1 MSIWVF
7 CYQYSLSISSSNDLQ
22 FHKNIWSESKEPRT
36 KHVGKKGVQTWSFFK
51 KDSVSFWTILC
62 EPLLN
67 NLIPTSLS
75 HEWLLVLYLGLLPIH
90 QLMSQQKQHFSLAFL
105 LNISFFWRRNSCK
118 WLSCLSRKKSRK
130 NNCPKRI
137 CSWYWCG
144 KTKIF
149 WAKWGAIPEKS
160 HTGIMRVGGWGYGIP
175 RGVIQETAYQIP
187 GFIKKGVEFT
197 GIKKNACGI
206 CIGAWFLALDLGI
219 SKQQCNTVL
228 WNFQGWSFAFS
239 EIFKGEVTIS

>member
-1 MSIWVF
+1 MYTYINIIYIIYIYIYILHIHTTQSLLVPIFSAHSINLNLVSCINDSFSEYFSIKLSIKVF
-7 CYQYSLSISSSNDLQ
+7 CYQYSISIFYSNHLQ

-105 LNISFFWRRNSCK
+105 LNISFFSK
-118 WLSCLSRKKSRK
+118 
-130 NNCPKRI
+130 
-137 CSWYWCG
+137 
-144 KTKIF
+144 
-149 WAKWGAIPEKS
+149 EK
-160 HTGIMRVGGWGYGIP
+160 
-175 RGVIQETAYQIP
+175 
-187 GFIKKGVEFT
+187 
-197 GIKKNACGI
+197 
-206 CIGAWFLALDLGI
+206 FL
-219 SKQQCNTVL
+219 
-228 WNFQGWSFAFS
+228 
-239 EIFKGEVTIS
+239 

>member
-105 LNISFFWRRNSCK
+105 LNISFFWRRISCK
-118 WLSCLSRKKSRK
+118 WFSCVSREKCRK

-137 CSWYWCG
+137 FSWYWCG
-144 KTKIF
+144 KTLRDC
-149 WAKWGAIPEKS
+149 GPN
-160 HTGIMRVGGWGYGIP
+160 GGYSRKTLNWYYEGRGLRLWNFQRGYSRNSISKF
-175 RGVIQETAYQIP
+175 Q
-187 GFIKKGVEFT
+187 GFIKKGVEFQ
-197 GIKKNACGI
+197 GIKKNSCGI
-206 CIGAWFLALDLGI
+206 CMGAWFLALDLGI
-219 SKQQCNTVL
+219 SKQQCNTIL
-228 WNFQGWSFAFS
+228 WNWSFALS
-239 EIFKGEVTIS
+239 KISKVK